1 MSAGTLVVRLGQ
13 ALKSKLIPLGLCQAE
28 QPDAKIWAQ
37 PLASCRLLSG
47 SVCCLIQQFVSQ
59 REVAEESVHFYF
71 QGKRYD
77 AILRGP

>member
-37 PLASCRLLSG
+37 PLASCRLLIPLSHHISFG
-47 SVCCLIQQFVSQ
+47 T
-59 REVAEESVHFYF
+59 
-71 QGKRYD
+71 
-77 AILRGP
+77 